1 MRKPSDV
8 DFPFLWNIF
17 KRRYQY
23 ILAFGIFCAALTFI
37 YLKYVVKPVY
47 RVDFS
52 LYAWD
57 YAGNSDNPVTT
68 TVNPLQAANM
78 IDRDLIVADKM
89 LNDYEKLMNS
99 RYVTDRVRNQ
109 LSLEY
114 PELTLERIP
123 YRKAI
128 TLSRKTHFIDCSF
141 FSESKEMAMAAATV
155 TNEDRKSVV

>member
-23 ILAFGIFCAALTFI
+23 VLAFGIFCAAITFV
-37 YLKYVVKPVY
+37 YLKYIAKPVY

-52 LYAWD
+52 LFAWD
-57 YAGNSDNPVTT
+57 YAGSSEDTGVTT
-68 TVNPLQAANM
+68 TSTRTNEQLQTMNT
-78 IDRDLIVADKM
+78 IDRELIVADKM
-89 LNDYEKLMNS
+89 LNDYEKLMDS
-99 RYVTDRVRNQ
+99 RYVTDRVKTQ

-114 PELTLERIP
+114 PELTLEEIP
-123 YRKAI
+123 YKKQI

-141 FSESKEMAMAAATV
+141 CG
-155 TNEDRKSVV
+155 